1 MKNKEKILEKIHKDE
16 DFINLKRFDYSL
28 NQLLKRY
35 PDGAPNKVIALA
47 LDIPEEEVE
56 NIYKKIVENLREKMV
71 RNE

>member
-16 DFINLKRFDYSL
+16 NFINLKRFDYSL

-56 NIYKKIVENLREKMV
+56 NIYKKIIENLREKMV
-71 RNE
+71 KNE